1 MKVYFLYCVA
11 SFVFPRVSLTG
22 PEDAGSEEDAPSTE
36 KWENFKALEAENPD
50 LAWEKLKLWFKNNGN
65 IQHVKQPWKDFR
77 MFKDSLILEQLKST
91 EDQAEQETS
100 EERIEE
106 AWREFE
112 KVGEVVEGLS
122 EEEEVEVV
130 LEKFREFY
138 TQVKEEEDE
147 GEEAPGDEGGNT
159 GEEGVGGVG
168 EEVKDPVE
176 DGVEEEVGEDKPEDG
191 DDAERKEEN
200 QLNGES
206 FEVNIEA
213 AELSADN
220 EAEPE
225 KNIDKAGSLPDNE
238 IEPDKDEAVE
248 TKNNEDQSFAEN
260 EFGGDDFKTE
270 QTRDKAESEDGAE
283 TVRLVN
289 CIMTFIIQL
298 STVMTTVLRAQILP
312 RHSSRP

>member
-1 MKVYFLYCVA
+1 MRVYFLYCVA
-11 SFVFPRVSLTG
+11 SFVVPRVSLTG
-22 PEDAGSEEDAPSTE
+22 PEDAGSEEDVQSTE

-138 TQVKEEEDE
+138 TQVKEEE
-147 GEEAPGDEGGNT
+147 GEESPGDDGGETGEGG
-159 GEEGVGGVG
+159 
-168 EEVKDPVE
+168 EVKDRVDE
-176 DGVEEEVGEDKPEDG
+176 GVEEEVGEDKAEDG
-191 DDAERKEEN
+191 DDAEGKEEN
-200 QLNGES
+200 QMNGES
-206 FEVNIEA
+206 VEGNVETV
-213 AELSADN
+213 EQSVDN
-220 EAEPE
+220 EAGSE
-225 KNIDKAGSLPDNE
+225 KNIDKAGNLPDNGSE
-238 IEPDKDEAVE
+238 LDKDEAME
-248 TKNNEDQSFAEN
+248 TDNDEDQSFAEG
-260 EFGGDDFKTE
+260 ELGGDDLKTE
-270 QTRDKAESEDGAE
+270 QTRDKDESEDGVE
-283 TVRLVN
+283 TVRLEN
-289 CIMTFIIQL
+289 FIMTFIILL
-298 STVMTTVLRAQILP
+298 STT
-312 RHSSRP
+312 